1 VREILY
7 FHFESCPYCQQANRW
22 LEDLLAENPR
32 YQAIPIT
39 RVDERKDPVLADQYD
54 YYYVPTFYVGGRKV
68 HEGAASREKVEA
80 VLEQALAAE
89 GASAG

>member
-1 VREILY
+1 MREILY